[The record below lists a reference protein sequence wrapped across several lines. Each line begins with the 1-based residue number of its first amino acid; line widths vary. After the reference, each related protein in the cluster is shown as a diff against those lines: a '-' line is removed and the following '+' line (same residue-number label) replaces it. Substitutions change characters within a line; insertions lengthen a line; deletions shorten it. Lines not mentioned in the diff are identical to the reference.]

1 VAQAGGREVIRV
13 REFIFADSEFSHPK
27 GERPE
32 RSSCFVAY
40 EERSR
45 KTIRAVRPGI
55 GCRLPQGVVEYGS
68 EPPWAHGPNDLF
80 SAFSVGAEMG
90 SYFNE
95 GWPYPANII
104 CTFAEIMTYHNVRL
118 CKAGEGSKEV
128 PGLIDA
134 LKYYKLPTIGAET
147 KSEMRKLAIRGP
159 PFTYEELVALIE
171 YCELDMMAC
180 RRLFW
185 AMLKRGH
192 IDLLRAPIRGAFMAR
207 LARVEWNGIPI
218 DPNMRQLI
226 EEHFPTIVPDLL
238 DEANRHYGKPIFIGK
253 TLRAAP
259 TYALIAERDCAMGRP
274 VQYPIDRKTGKRSLA
289 KEPLKELAQRDDYF
303 EPLRELN
310 KTLAHMK
317 QANLIVGSDNRNRT
331 WQQPFKSKT
340 GRNQPSNSKH
350 IMGFPKPYRCLIQP
364 PPGYALGVIDFAS
377 QEFGIGARLSGD
389 AAMQTDYQ
397 KEDPYLGF
405 ARAAFGVTAFPEDGG
420 AMRKKCKESVL
431 GGMYGL
437 GAEGL
442 AYKHGISVAEARD
455 LQAMVPRI
463 YPVFDEWLR
472 RVLNKARMGKTIYAA
487 LGWPIEIKGFDDR
500 RGTYL
505 NFPMQANGAEIMR
518 LTTIYIID
526 NALELCAII
535 HDAFMILSPADRIED
550 DVLSLRECMRRSS
563 RVVLRGFEL
572 RLDPKVIL
580 HPHRYEADERS
591 RQQWD
596 DLIRRA
602 ERREQQ
608 KWKS

>member
-1 VAQAGGREVIRV
+1 VAQAGEREVIRV
-13 REFIFADSEFSHPK
+13 REFVFADSEFSHPE
-27 GERPE
+27 GERPG
-32 RSSCFVAY
+32 RSHCFVAR
-40 EERSR
+40 EEKSR
-45 KTIRAVRPGI
+45 RTIRAVRPGI
-55 GCRLPQGVVEYGS
+55 GCRIPKGVVEYGS
-68 EPPWAHGPNDLF
+68 EPPWAHGLDDLF
-80 SAFSVGAEMG
+80 CAFSVGAEMG

-104 CTFAEIMTYHNVRL
+104 CTFAEMMTYHNIRL

-147 KSEMRKLAIRGP
+147 KREMRELAIRGP
-159 PFTYEELVALIE
+159 PFTYEELVALID
-171 YCELDMMAC
+171 YCEADELAC

-192 IDLLRAPIRGAFMAR
+192 IDLIRAPIRGAFMAR
-207 LARVEWNGIPI
+207 LARVEWNGISI
-218 DPNMRQLI
+218 DPNMRKLVA
-226 EEHFPTIVPDLL
+226 EHFPAIVPDLL
-238 DEANRHYGKPIFIGK
+238 DEANRHYGKQIFIGK
-253 TLRAAP
+253 TLRPAP
-259 TYALIAERDCAMGRP
+259 TYALIAERDRAMGRP
-274 VQYPIDRKTGKRSLA
+274 VQYPIDRKTEKRSLA

-303 EPLRELN
+303 EPLRELS

-364 PPGYALGVIDFAS
+364 PQGYALGVIDIAS
-377 QEFGIGARLSGD
+377 EEFGIGARLSGD

-405 ARAAFGVTAFPEDGG
+405 ARAALGVTAFPEDGG

-437 GAEGL
+437 GVEAL

-463 YPVFDEWLR
+463 YPVFDAWLK
-472 RVLNKARMGKTIYAA
+472 RVLNKARMGRTIYARA
-487 LGWPIEIKGFDDR
+487 GLADR
-500 RGTYL
+500 NQGLRRSARNL
-505 NFPMQANGAEIMR
+505 SQLPDASQR
-518 LTTIYIID
+518 RRD
-526 NALELCAII
+526 NAAR
-535 HDAFMILSPADRIED
+535 HY
-550 DVLSLRECMRRSS
+550 
-563 RVVLRGFEL
+563 
-572 RLDPKVIL
+572 L
-580 HPHRYEADERS
+580 HHRS
-591 RQQWD
+591 R
-596 DLIRRA
+596 A
-602 ERREQQ
+602 
-608 KWKS
+608 

>member
-1 VAQAGGREVIRV
+1 MIRV
-13 REFIFADSEFSHPK
+13 REFVFADSEFSHPE
-27 GERPE
+27 GERPA
-32 RSSCFVAY
+32 RSSCFVAH

-45 KTIRAVRPGI
+45 RTIRAVRPGL
-55 GCRLPQGVVEYGS
+55 GCRIPKGVVEYGA

-95 GWPYPANII
+95 GWPYPPNII
-104 CTFAEIMTYHNVRL
+104 CTFAEMMTYHNSRL
-118 CKAGEGSKEV
+118 CTAGESSKEV

-134 LKYYKLPTIGAET
+134 LKYYNLPTIGAEA
-147 KSEMRKLAIRGP
+147 KNEMRELAIRGA
-159 PFTYEELVALIE
+159 PFTYEELVALID
-171 YCELDMMAC
+171 YCEADVMAC

-218 DPNMRQLI
+218 DPNMRTLI
-226 EEHFPTIVPDLL
+226 EEHFPAIAPDLM
-238 DEANRHYGKPIFIGK
+238 DDANRHYGKQIFIGK
-253 TLRAAP
+253 TLRPEP
-259 TYALIAERDCAMGRP
+259 TYALIAERDRAMGRP

-289 KEPLKELAQRDDYF
+289 KDPLKELAQRDDYF

-364 PPGYALGVIDFAS
+364 PPRYALGAVDYAS
-377 QEFGIGARLSGD
+377 QEFGIAARLSGD
-389 AAMQTDYQ
+389 AAMQADYQ
-397 KEDPYLGF
+397 KEDPYLEF
-405 ARAAFGVTAFPEDGG
+405 ARAAFGVTTFPDDGG

-437 GAEGL
+437 GAEAL
-442 AYKHGISVAEARD
+442 AYKHGIKVAEARE
-455 LQAMVPRI
+455 LQAIVPRI
-463 YPVFDEWLR
+463 YPVFDAWLK
-472 RVLNKARMGKTIYAA
+472 RVLNKARMGKTIHAA
-487 LGWPIEIKGFDDR
+487 LGWPIQIKGCDDR

-518 LTTIYIID
+518 LATIYIID
-526 NALELCAII
+526 NELELCAII
-535 HDAFMILSPADRIED
+535 HDAFMILSPANRID
-550 DVLSLRECMRRSS
+550 DDMLTLSECMRRAS

-580 HPHRYEADERS
+580 YPQRYEADKRS

-596 DLIRRA
+596 DLISRA
-602 ERREQQ
+602 MQREQQ

>member
-1 VAQAGGREVIRV
+1 MAQAGEWEVIRV
-13 REFIFADSEFSHPK
+13 REFVFADSEFSHPE
-27 GERPE
+27 GERPT
-32 RSSCFVAY
+32 RSHYFVAR

-45 KTIRAVRPGI
+45 RTIRAVRPGI
-55 GCRLPQGVVEYGS
+55 GCRIPESVVEYGS

-80 SAFSVGAEMG
+80 SAFSVSAEMG

-95 GWPYPANII
+95 GWPFPANII
-104 CTFAEIMTYHNVRL
+104 CTFAEVMTYHNIRL

-134 LKYYKLPTIGAET
+134 LKYYKLQTIGAET
-147 KSEMRKLAIRGP
+147 KREMRELAIRGP
-159 PFTYEELVALIE
+159 PFTYEELVALID
-171 YCELDMMAC
+171 YCEADVMAC

-192 IDLLRAPIRGAFMAR
+192 IDLLRAPIRGAFVAR

-218 DPNMRQLI
+218 DPNMRKLI
-226 EEHFPTIVPDLL
+226 EEHFPAIVPDLM
-238 DEANRHYGKPIFIGK
+238 DAANRHYGREIFVGK
-253 TLRAAP
+253 TLRPTP
-259 TYALIAERDCAMGRP
+259 TYKLIAERDRAMERP
-274 VQYPIDRKTGKRSLA
+274 VQYPVGRKTGKRSLA
-289 KEPLKELAQRDDYF
+289 KDPLKELAQRDNYF
-303 EPLRELN
+303 ETLRELN

-331 WQQPFKSKT
+331 SQQPFKSKT

-364 PPGYALGVIDFAS
+364 PPGYALCVVDYAS
-377 QEFGIGARLSGD
+377 QEFGIAAALSGD
-389 AAMQTDYQ
+389 ATMQADYQ

-405 ARAAFGVTAFPEDGG
+405 ARAAFGVSAFPNDGG

-437 GAEGL
+437 GAAAL
-442 AYKHGISVAEARD
+442 AYKHGISVSEARA
-455 LQAMVPRI
+455 LQAIVPRV
-463 YPVFDEWLR
+463 YPVFDAWLK
-472 RVLNKARMGKTIYAA
+472 RVLNKARMGKTICAA
-487 LGWPIEIKGFDDR
+487 LGWPIEIKGFGDR

-518 LTTIYIID
+518 LATISIIE
-526 NALELCAII
+526 NKLELCAII
-535 HDAFMILSPADRIED
+535 HDAFMILSPADCID
-550 DVLSLRECMRRSS
+550 DDMLLLTECMRRAS

-591 RQQWD
+591 RQQWE
-596 DLIRRA
+596 DLISRA
-602 ERREQQ
+602 MQREER

>member
-1 VAQAGGREVIRV
+1 MAQAGEWEVIRV
-13 REFIFADSEFSHPK
+13 REFVFADSEFSHPE
-27 GERPE
+27 GERPT
-32 RSSCFVAY
+32 RSHYLVAR

-45 KTIRAVRPGI
+45 RTIRAVRPGI
-55 GCRLPQGVVEYGS
+55 GCRIPESVVEYGS

-95 GWPYPANII
+95 GWPFPANII
-104 CTFAEIMTYHNVRL
+104 CTFAEVMTYHNIRL

-134 LKYYKLPTIGAET
+134 LKYYKLQTIGAET
-147 KSEMRKLAIRGP
+147 KREMRELAIRGP
-159 PFTYEELVALIE
+159 PFTYEELVALID
-171 YCELDMMAC
+171 YCEADVMAC

-192 IDLLRAPIRGAFMAR
+192 IDLLRAPIRGAFVAR

-218 DPNMRQLI
+218 DPNMRKLI
-226 EEHFPTIVPDLL
+226 EEHFPAIVPDLM
-238 DEANRHYGKPIFIGK
+238 DAANRHYGREIFVGK
-253 TLRAAP
+253 TLRPTP
-259 TYALIAERDCAMGRP
+259 TYKLIAERDRAMERP
-274 VQYPIDRKTGKRSLA
+274 VQYPVDRKTGKRSLA
-289 KEPLKELAQRDDYF
+289 KDPLKGLAQRDNYF
-303 EPLRELN
+303 ETLRELN

-331 WQQPFKSKT
+331 SQQPFKSKT
-340 GRNQPSNSKH
+340 GRNQPSNPKH

-364 PPGYALGVIDFAS
+364 PPGYALCVVDYAS
-377 QEFGIGARLSGD
+377 QEFGIAAALSGD
-389 AAMQTDYQ
+389 ATMQADYQ

-405 ARAAFGVTAFPEDGG
+405 ARAAFGVSAFPNDGG

-437 GAEGL
+437 GAAAL
-442 AYKHGISVAEARD
+442 AYKHGISVSEARA
-455 LQAMVPRI
+455 LQAIVPRV
-463 YPVFDEWLR
+463 YPVFDAWLK
-472 RVLNKARMGKTIYAA
+472 RVLNKARMGKTICAA
-487 LGWPIEIKGFDDR
+487 LGWPIEIKGFGDR

-518 LTTIYIID
+518 LATISIIE
-526 NALELCAII
+526 NKLELCAII
-535 HDAFMILSPADRIED
+535 HDAFMILSPADCID
-550 DVLSLRECMRRSS
+550 DDMLLLTECMRRAS

-591 RQQWD
+591 RQQWE
-596 DLIRRA
+596 DLISRA
-602 ERREQQ
+602 MQREER